1 MPISS
6 NTLFHFTNKIEHLI
20 NILENDF
27 RPHYSLEDFNVI
39 FPAPPVEY
47 LKLAI
52 AMVSFCD
59 IPLSQI
65 GEHLNTYGNYGIG
78 LTKEWGNKRG
88 ITPILYT
95 HRDSLIADCI
105 GQLIEKFRN
114 FGGEDREELY
124 DIVRFI
130 KPYKGNLW
138 RSDGIKENV
147 IFYNERE
154 WRYIPLEHKELL
166 WKDLFLNEKD
176 RNRFNRSLAERY
188 SIPFTPTDIRYLI
201 IKGEGEISPL
211 IREIERIKSK
221 YTYDQVKILTTRI
234 ITSERIKEDF

>member
-6 NTLFHFTNKIEHLI
+6 NTLFHFTNKIEHII

-27 RPHYSLEDFNVI
+27 RPHYSLEDYNVI
-39 FPAPPVEY
+39 FSTPPVEY
-47 LKLAI
+47 LELAI

-59 IPLSQI
+59 IPLSQT

-78 LTKEWGNKRG
+78 LTKEWGNKQG

-95 HRDSLIADCI
+95 HRESSLVGCI
-105 GQLIEKFRN
+105 RKLIEKFRI
-114 FGGEDREELY
+114 FEDRDELY

-138 RSDGIKENV
+138 RSNGIKQNV

-154 WRYIPLEHKELL
+154 WRYIPLEHKESLP
-166 WKDLFLNEKD
+166 KDVFLNEMD
-176 RNRFNRSLAERY
+176 RNRFNSGVAERY
-188 SIPFTPTDIRYLI
+188 SIPFTPNDIRYLI
-201 IKGEGEISPL
+201 VKDEGEILPL

-221 YTYDQVKILTTRI
+221 YSYDQVKILTTRI